1 MIVRCANCQFEFDV
15 PATGGVVGCVCPR
28 CGNPFEAHG
37 TAMPQQPLPMPPR
50 QAQQPQVVVVK
61 SGGTSPLVW
70 VLVALIVALVIAG
83 AVLLV
88 GGGFTKRSTDS
99 SIQVNNQPEMAVQAA
114 SKLETIDDLRRMI
127 IAEPRSHEVIEKW
140 AHVLSDVRLTENDI
154 WGIDSATLRYLRNAI
169 FAKHNYRFKSN
180 DLMEFYCHYDWY
192 QPLKANV
199 THELNRVEVYN
210 IDFIK
215 KHE

>member
-1 MIVRCANCQFEFDV
+1 
-15 PATGGVVGCVCPR
+15 
-28 CGNPFEAHG
+28 
-37 TAMPQQPLPMPPR
+37 MPQQPLPMPPR

-61 SGGTSPLVW
+61 SSGTSPLVW

-99 SIQVNNQPEMAVQAA
+99 STQVNNQPEMAVQAA